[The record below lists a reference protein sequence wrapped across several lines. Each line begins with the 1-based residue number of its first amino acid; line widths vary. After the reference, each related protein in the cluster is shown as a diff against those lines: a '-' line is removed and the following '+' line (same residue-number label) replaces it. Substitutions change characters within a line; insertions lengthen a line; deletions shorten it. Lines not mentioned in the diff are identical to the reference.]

1 MALTLSVYEWKVF
14 WINSELSTAEKKH
27 LVDPTKALLYICS
40 SPVQKKQGCETV
52 AMVPQLFKIGEHKR
66 RGHKSNKRFID
77 HIAHLAHPR
86 NSYNQ

>member
-14 WINSELSTAEKKH
+14 WINSELSIAEKKH
-27 LVDPTKALLYICS
+27 LVDPTKAVALRS
-40 SPVQKKQGCETV
+40 KKKQGCETV
-52 AMVPQLFKIGEHKR
+52 AMVPQLFKIGEHKG

-77 HIAHLAHPR
+77 HIAHLDHPR